1 MKTEWMRRQRGNY
14 YYVLQADLQRLLR
27 YIPAYLDSKIFL
39 VMRVFKG
46 GPYIDKA
53 IQEKTHILSSLTPKC
68 VWLWNAGR

>member
-46 GPYIDKA
+46 D
-53 IQEKTHILSSLTPKC
+53 HI
-68 VWLWNAGR
+68 